1 MITQATTLQQIQS
14 VKPYLRS
21 QFHVKELSL
30 FGSLARNEATPSS
43 DIDLLVE
50 FSDEATLFDLVG
62 VKQYLEEKLHQTVDV
77 VPKDSLRVEL
87 REQVLKDAVLV

>member
-1 MITQATTLQQIQS
+1 MKSQTTTLQQIQL

-21 QFHVKELSL
+21 QFHVTELSL

-50 FSDEATLFDLVG
+50 FSDEASLFDLIG
-62 VKQYLEEKLHQTVDV
+62 LKQYLEEQLHQSVDV
-77 VPKDSLRVEL
+77 VPRDSLRAEL
-87 REQVLKDAVLV
+87 REQILKDEVLI